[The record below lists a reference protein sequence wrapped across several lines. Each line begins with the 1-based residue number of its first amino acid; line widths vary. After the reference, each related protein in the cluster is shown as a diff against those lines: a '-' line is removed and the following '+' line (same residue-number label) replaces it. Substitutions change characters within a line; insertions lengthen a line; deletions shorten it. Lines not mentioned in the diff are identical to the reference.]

1 MRTRIIGAIVAIILA
16 AVGTF
21 VLVNYVRSADIRAAD
36 GAKFVNAYIVEKEVP
51 AGTPAAD
58 IEQYIT
64 VKEIP
69 ALAAIADRV
78 MSLSELRGLQTD
90 VVLVPGEQLI
100 ASRWI
105 DPTEIGSRGEA
116 ELPAGMQ
123 SLTIALPVERVVGG
137 SVQAGDTVGVI
148 VASEAETAEGK
159 TVLLTR
165 QAFHKVLVLSVQGGT
180 SIVRDD
186 GATNDGTE
194 NASDPVDTLMVTI
207 ALTTPDI
214 EVMVWSQQ
222 WGTVWL
228 TLEPDAA
235 DESGGRTVDGTV
247 IYQ

>member
-1 MRTRIIGAIVAIILA
+1 MKIRIIGAIVAIVFAII
-16 AVGTF
+16 GTF
-21 VLVNYVRSADIRAAD
+21 LLINYVRTADIRAAE
-36 GAKFVNAYIVEKEVP
+36 GAEFVNAYIVETEVP
-51 AGTPAAD
+51 AGTAAAD
-58 IEQYIT
+58 ITKYIS

-69 ALAAIADRV
+69 ALAAISDRV
-78 MSLSELRGLQTD
+78 TSLNELKGLQTD
-90 VVLVPGEQLI
+90 VSLVPGEQLI
-100 ASRWI
+100 LSRWI

-137 SVQAGDTVGVI
+137 SVRAGDTVGVV

-159 TVLLTR
+159 TVLLTK
-165 QAFHKVLVLSVQGGT
+165 QVFHKVLVLSVQGGT
-180 SIVRDD
+180 SIVREPSESSD
-186 GATNDGTE
+186 GAS
-194 NASDPVDTLMVTI
+194 NANDPVDALMVTV

-222 WGTVWL
+222 WGVVWL
-228 TLEPDAA
+228 TLEPEPA

>member
-1 MRTRIIGAIVAIILA
+1 MKIRIIGAVVAIVLA
-16 AVGTF
+16 VVGTF
-21 VLVNYVRSADIRAAD
+21 VLVNYVRTADMRAAD
-36 GAKFVNAYIVEKEVP
+36 GAKFVNAYIIETEVP
-51 AGTPAAD
+51 AGTPATE
-58 IEQYIT
+58 ISKYIT

-69 ALAAIADRV
+69 ALAAIPDRV
-78 MSLSELRGLQTD
+78 MSLSELRGLQAD
-90 VVLVPGEQLI
+90 VTLVQGEQLI
-100 ASRWI
+100 PSRWI

-137 SVQAGDTVGVI
+137 SVRAGDTVGVVI
-148 VASEAETAEGK
+148 ASEAETEDGK

-186 GATNDGTE
+186 SQSSDGAS
-194 NASDPVDTLMVTI
+194 NAGDPVDSLMVTI
-207 ALTTPDI
+207 ALTTPDV
-214 EVMVWSQQ
+214 EVLVWGQQ

-235 DESGGRTVDGTV
+235 DETGGRTVDGTV